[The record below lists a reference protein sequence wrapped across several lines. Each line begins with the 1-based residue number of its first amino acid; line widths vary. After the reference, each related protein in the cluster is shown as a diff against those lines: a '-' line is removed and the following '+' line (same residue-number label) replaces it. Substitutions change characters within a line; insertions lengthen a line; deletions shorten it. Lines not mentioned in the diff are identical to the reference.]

1 MKRYSLRTII
11 TIRFAL
17 IVLAAVFLISI
28 ASNVLMNRRFEK
40 YIEEKQ
46 RTQAEEL
53 AQNISYQYNS
63 AAVEWNLDYIHG
75 LGMYALSEGYFIK
88 LYDAEENVLWDA
100 EHHDMTLCRQMMDT
114 ITLRMQESRPGLDGE
129 FVTHRFALTQRQ
141 EVIGFLDVSYYS
153 PYYLSEND
161 FQFIT
166 ALDQILV
173 AVGFISLS
181 GAVLMGLLLAGG
193 IAGPIVKTAEITQ
206 QISHGDYS
214 IRFEGGVRAKEL
226 FELAQAV
233 NQMAEALEEQETLRK
248 RLTSD
253 VAHELRTP
261 IANVSSYLEA
271 ILEGVWEPTPER
283 LQSCY
288 DELDRISRLV
298 SDLERLRQAENEN
311 MKLQKTEV
319 DLLELAGNVVR
330 NFETQAAEKKIRCT
344 LKGVPVVVAADRS
357 RIQQVVTNLVSNAI
371 KYPNENGS
379 VQIRID
385 DRGDMAAIIVED
397 EGIGIA
403 QEEQKLIF
411 ERFYRTDKSRDR
423 RTGGAG
429 IGLTI
434 VKAIVMAH
442 GGRIEVESE
451 EGRGS
456 SFVVSLPKR

>member
-173 AVGFISLS
+173 VVGLISLS

-371 KYPNENGS
+371 KYSNENGS

>member
-173 AVGFISLS
+173 VVGLISLS

-214 IRFEGGVRAKEL
+214 IRFEGGVRTKEL

-371 KYPNENGS
+371 KYSNENGS